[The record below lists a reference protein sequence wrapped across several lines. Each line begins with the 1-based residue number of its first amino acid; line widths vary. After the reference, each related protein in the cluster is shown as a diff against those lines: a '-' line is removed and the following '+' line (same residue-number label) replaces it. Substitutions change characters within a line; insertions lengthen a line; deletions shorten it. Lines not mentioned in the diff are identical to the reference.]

1 MCPRME
7 QGTKQTHSPPRRPP
21 GGVRGGGAELRVVG
35 VLYAGF
41 AGFLTPF
48 PAAVRD
54 LSYAGSLPF
63 SKAVSV
69 LLGMSCAALHFPAC
83 WG

>member
-1 MCPRME
+1 M
-7 QGTKQTHSPPRRPP
+7 
-21 GGVRGGGAELRVVG
+21 G

-41 AGFLTPF
+41 AGFLIPF